1 MSSFPDAP
9 VPPSTFM
16 EEVVPQL
23 FSASERPAELGEVD
37 VRLGVR
43 LDGEGGGEW
52 VLHLNGGEL
61 HVLVE
66 SRVEA
71 SFTVVQTV
79 DDWRGALWEGRGGVF
94 GEAAATLFRQGGAG
108 GDAGGGSASPVPGG
122 APDPAAIAQLEAL
135 NGLIKVVVT
144 GGEGGDWSTAF
155 KLGPG
160 EIPDE
165 ATTTVQITDADARA
179 MQSGELDAMQAFIGG
194 KIVVAGDM
202 GLMMQMQAIAMQAAA
217 AAAARGRES
226 S

>member
-1 MSSFPDAP
+1 MSTFPDDP
-9 VPPSTFM
+9 VPPATFM
-16 EEVVPQL
+16 EEVVPAL
-23 FSASERPAELGEVD
+23 FAASERPPELSSVD

-52 VLHLNGGEL
+52 VLHLREGGL
-61 HVLVE
+61 DVSSG
-66 SRVEA
+66 SRAEA

-94 GEAAATLFRQGGAG
+94 GEAAATLFRQGGVG
-108 GDAGGGSASPVPGG
+108 GGGSASPVPGG

-135 NGLIKVVVT
+135 NGLIRVVVT
-144 GGEGGDWSTAF
+144 GGEGGDWATAF

-160 EIPDE
+160 DIPE
-165 ATTTVQITDADARA
+165 QPTTTVQITDADARA

-194 KIVVAGDM
+194 KILVAGDM

-217 AAAARGRES
+217 AAAQRARES